1 MGVLKPLHET
11 VSLEKLAYD
20 RIKDAILTFGFM
32 PNQALVEGDL
42 ALQLGISKTPVRDAL
57 MRLEREG
64 LVSRIPFKGT
74 YVSDIN
80 NQDMADI
87 YTIRAVLEGLA
98 IRLATEFITPEE
110 IERLD
115 ELTNQHAIALSQ
127 KDFSGVA
134 KINAEFHGIILRK
147 CNNQRLIKNLEDLDD
162 LLKRYRLLSI
172 VQGVRLEK
180 SVPEHKA
187 IVAALKEHDP
197 LKAEM
202 AMKEH
207 LQSAM
212 KDLYKQDFSELE
224 LLVSKVVKK

>member
-1 MGVLKPLHET
+1 MGVLRPLHEN

-98 IRLATEFITPEE
+98 IRLATEFITPED
-110 IERLD
+110 ISRLD
-115 ELTNQHAIALSQ
+115 ELTKDHAIALSQ

-147 CNNQRLIKNLEDLDD
+147 CNNQRLINNLEDLDD

-187 IVAALKEHDP
+187 IVLALKERNP
-197 LKAEM
+197 LKAET

-212 KDLYKQDFSELE
+212 ADLYKQDFSELE
-224 LLVSKVVKK
+224 LLVSKVVNK

>member
-115 ELTNQHAIALSQ
+115 ELTEEHAVALSQ
-127 KDFSGVA
+127 RDFSGVA
-134 KINAEFHGIILRK
+134 KINAEFHRIILHK
-147 CNNQRLIKNLEDLDD
+147 CHNQRLINNLEDLDD

-187 IVAALKEHDP
+187 IVAALKERNP
-197 LKAEM
+197 LKAEI

-212 KDLYKQDFSELE
+212 RDLYKQDFSELE
-224 LLVSKVVKK
+224 LLVSKLVNK